1 MVKTDPQLRALVGA
15 VVGSLVAL
23 VWPWMSAA
31 QTSPSVA
38 SINLCADQLVL
49 SLADPAQI
57 LTVSWLAADP
67 EESMLAEQ
75 ASDYPLNYG
84 TAEELLEFQ
93 PDVVIAG
100 VWTNPFTRSLLI
112 RLGYEVV
119 EIEPAANLADVEANL
134 RTVAEAVGRPDR
146 AEQLIQAMR
155 VDIRSIEASQP
166 AAPIAAVV
174 VRPGGFTVGSNSLAD
189 ELMQLA
195 GLSNVAAAQ
204 GLDRWGS
211 LSMETL
217 LTSNPALIVYTGY
230 RRADPSLA
238 NAILEHPA
246 LRHLHERVATQTFA
260 AKYWSCGLPLSL
272 ESARLLQDALRQ
284 EP

>member
-1 MVKTDPQLRALVGA
+1 MAKTDPQLRALVWA

-75 ASDYPLNYG
+75 ARDYPLNYG

-119 EIEPAANLADVEANL
+119 EIEPATSLADVEANL

-155 VDIRSIEASQP
+155 VDIRNIEASQP

-174 VRPGGFTVGSNSLAD
+174 VRPGGFTVGSNSLAH

-195 GLSNVAAAQ
+195 GLRNVAAAQ

-217 LTSNPALIVYTGY
+217 TLAEPALIVYTDY
-230 RRADPSLA
+230 RRADASLA
-238 NAILEHPA
+238 NAILGHPA
-246 LRHLHERVATQTFA
+246 LAHLNEKIATVTIA
-260 AKYWSCGLPLSL
+260 GNYWSCGLPKSL
-272 ESARLLQDALRQ
+272 ESASLLRASLRNV
-284 EP
+284 P

>member
-1 MVKTDPQLRALVGA
+1 MNRVKTDRQFPAFAWA
-15 VVGSLVAL
+15 VIGSLAAL

-31 QTSPSVA
+31 QMSPSVA

-49 SLADPAQI
+49 SLAEPAQI

-75 ASDYPLNYG
+75 ASEYPLNYG

-100 VWTNPFTRSLLI
+100 VWTNTFTRSLLI

-119 EIEPAANLADVEANL
+119 EIEPAENLADIETNL
-134 RTVAEAVGRPDR
+134 RTVAEAVGWPDR
-146 AEQLIQAMR
+146 AERLIQAMH
-155 VDIRSIEASQP
+155 VDIANIESSQP
-166 AAPIAAVV
+166 LVPIAAVV

-189 ELMQLA
+189 EFMRLA
-195 GLSNVAAAQ
+195 GLRNVAAEQ

-217 LTSNPALIVYTGY
+217 LTSEPALIVYTGY

-238 NAILEHPA
+238 NSILDHPA
-246 LRHLHERVATQTFA
+246 LRHLQERVATQTFA
-260 AKYWSCGLPLSL
+260 SKYWSCGLPMSL
-272 ESARLLQDALRQ
+272 ESARLLQDSLQ
-284 EP
+284 